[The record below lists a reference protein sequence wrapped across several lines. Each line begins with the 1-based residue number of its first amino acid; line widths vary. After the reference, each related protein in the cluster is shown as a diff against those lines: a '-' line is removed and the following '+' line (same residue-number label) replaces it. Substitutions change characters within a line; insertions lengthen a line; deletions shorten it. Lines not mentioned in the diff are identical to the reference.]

1 MDLKIN
7 GAIKAAEEVVKSL
20 NEATEDVTL
29 VINSPGGS
37 VLEGLQVVNAIRNC
51 KQKVTAKVEVMA

>member
-7 GAIKAAEEVVKSL
+7 GAIEATADVVKAL

-29 VINSPGGS
+29 
-37 VLEGLQVVNAIRNC
+37 Q
-51 KQKVTAKVEVMA
+51 

>member
-7 GAIKAAEEVVKSL
+7 GAIEATADVVKAL

-29 VINSPGGS
+29 VINSPGGLS
-37 VLEGLQVVNAIRNC
+37 LIHI
-51 KQKVTAKVEVMA
+51 